1 MENWEIKLT
10 KTAFD
15 DFQKLPKPIAK
26 SIKRKLIWLKNNFE
40 NISHLPLKGELKG
53 LFKLRIGDYR
63 IIYSIDWEEKKNF
76 YFNHQPQKGCL

>member
-40 NISHLPLKGELKG
+40 NISHLPLKGEIKRL
-53 LFKLRIGDYR
+53 I
-63 IIYSIDWEEKKNF
+63 
-76 YFNHQPQKGCL
+76 